1 MLVVFVRR
9 PGGQAQFSAQ
19 LRTQPA
25 TSPSIAEVQRWLSD
39 HLDADLSVEAL
50 AGRAAMSPRNFARCF
65 RNETGTTPAAY
76 VEQVRIEAA
85 RRLLEATDLTV
96 AAIARRIG
104 IRHAET
110 LHRSFRRRVGTTPE
124 LYRQHFGREV
134 S

>member
-1 MLVVFVRR
+1 
-9 PGGQAQFSAQ
+9 
-19 LRTQPA
+19 
-25 TSPSIAEVQRWLSD
+25 VQRWLSD

-110 LHRSFRRRVGTTPE
+110 LHRAFRRRVGTTPE
-124 LYRQHFGREV
+124 LYRQHFGRQV